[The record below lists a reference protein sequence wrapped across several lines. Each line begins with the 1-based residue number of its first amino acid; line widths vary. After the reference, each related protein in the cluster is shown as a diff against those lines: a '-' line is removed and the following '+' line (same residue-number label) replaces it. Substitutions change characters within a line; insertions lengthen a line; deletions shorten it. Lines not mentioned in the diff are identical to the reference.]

1 MASFASNTPLQS
13 PSAPAKPAL
22 PTQPLAGGHRDAEM
36 AALVRALQTTWA
48 RGLAPDPWLPFP
60 QRHGNLGYGPGLAP
74 LPIGALR
81 LLWSGGP
88 PGTNP
93 CPACGNPAYLVS
105 AGGHPSVGGLDFIC
119 PVCEAHWQHSTGG
132 LRRVAAI
139 LNAAG
144 LAGTVFEAS
153 GPQPQPD
160 DGSTLRA
167 ALAALEQTS

>member
-60 QRHGNLGYGPGLAP
+60 QRHGNLGYGAGLAP

-81 LLWSGGP
+81 LLWSGGS
-88 PGTNP
+88 PGTQL
-93 CPACGNPAYLVS
+93 CPACRNTAYLVS
-105 AGGHPSVGGLDFIC
+105 AGGHPSVGGLDFAC
-119 PVCEAHWQHSTGG
+119 PVCEARWHQSTGG
-132 LRRVAAI
+132 LRRVAGL

-144 LAGTVFEAS
+144 LAGTAFEAS
-153 GPQPQPD
+153 GPQPRPD
-160 DGSTLRA
+160 DGSRLRA
-167 ALAALEQTS
+167 ALSALEQTP